1 MYNID
6 DSLNR
11 HQIMKKLGKK
21 KHTFTKLSLP
31 LSLNVSNNYHRNLS
45 VQPIKY
51 SSNVGSARL
60 KNDPV
65 SLP

>member
-21 KHTFTKLSLP
+21 KHTFTQLSLP
-31 LSLNVSNNYHRNLS
+31 LNVSNNYHRNLS
-45 VQPIKY
+45 VQLLKY
-51 SSNVGSARL
+51 SSNVGGARL

>member
-1 MYNID
+1 MYTID

-11 HQIMKKLGKK
+11 CQIMKKLGKK

-31 LSLNVSNNYHRNLS
+31 LNVSNNYHCNLS
-45 VQPIKY
+45 VQPLKY
-51 SSNVGSARL
+51 SSNVGGARL